1 MTSTLSRRDF
11 LKMGAASA
19 AAVTMG
25 AMLPPKVAQAAAPGR
40 SDQC

>member
-11 LKMGAASA
+11 LKVGAASA
-19 AAVTMG
+19 AAVALGT
-25 AMLPPKVAQAAAPGR
+25 MLPPKVAQAARQAG